1 MNNKQSTIFLC
12 SILLFNSTEAV
23 AGSLLGP
30 DLLGY
35 SAIAAA
41 AITIEADGFVSDDLG
56 SQAAVNLGAGAET
69 ANLYAGAA
77 VTTGDSSSAG
87 NIYAGEAAGIGANGT
102 AGNIYAGAA
111 VVIGAAG
118 NAANLYSGTAIS
130 LGDSA
135 SVGDIYAAGI
145 ITGTGAN
152 SATAYTDTASS
163 IDAYKE
169 TLDTVKAIEQIM
181 SAQVILFGLDS
192 DFSLLTTLGTYT
204 FEPGVYEGSALTI
217 TAASTITLDGK
228 GAENPLWI
236 FNFSGALT
244 VGASTMFEITNAGDG
259 ASVIWNT
266 GGAVTLGAQT
276 SFIGTTFANGA
287 ISGGAGS
294 NVSCGNLFS
303 IAAIDISSL
312 ISTNCIGSDTW
323 DGSINGLNDGLDIT
337 NGVAS
342 NGISV
347 PLKTCPKN
355 W

>member
-12 SILLFNSTEAV
+12 SILLINSTVSV
-23 AGSLLGP
+23 ADSLVGP
-30 DLLGY
+30 DLIGY
-35 SAIAAA
+35 SAIAVA

-77 VTTGDSSSAG
+77 VTTGAGSSAG
-87 NIYAGEAAGIGANGT
+87 NIYAGEAAGIGADGT

-118 NAANLYSGTAIS
+118 SAANLYSGTAIS
-130 LGDSA
+130 LGDGA
-135 SVGDIYAAGI
+135 SVGDIYATGI

-152 SATAYTDTASS
+152 STTAYTNTASS

-169 TLDTVKAIEQIM
+169 TLDTAKAIEQIT
-181 SAQVILFGLDS
+181 SAQVILFGLYS
-192 DFSLLTTLGTYT
+192 DFSLPTTLGTYT

-217 TAASTITLDGK
+217 TAESTITLDGK
-228 GAENPLWI
+228 GEENPLWI
-236 FNFSGALT
+236 FNFSGALS
-244 VGASTMFEITNAGDG
+244 VGASTMFEITNAGAG

-276 SFIGTTFANGA
+276 SFIGTAFANGA

-303 IAAIDISSL
+303 LAAIDISSL
-312 ISTNCIGSDTW
+312 ISTNCIGTDTW
-323 DGSINGLNDGLDIT
+323 AGSINGLNDSLSIT
-337 NGVAS
+337 DGVAS

-347 PLKTCPKN
+347 PFKTCPKN